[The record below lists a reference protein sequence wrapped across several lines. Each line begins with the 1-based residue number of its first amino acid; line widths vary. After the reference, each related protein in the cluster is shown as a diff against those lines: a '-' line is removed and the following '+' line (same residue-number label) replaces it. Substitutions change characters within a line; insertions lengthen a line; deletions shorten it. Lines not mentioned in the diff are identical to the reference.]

1 MTQYLP
7 SSNGQDGTEPSS
19 PDSGVSAETEVSD
32 LRVFWGPEICRLEY
46 LVHLLDTGR
55 IKDDLLTSV
64 RATP

>member
-7 SSNGQDGTEPSS
+7 SSDGQDGTETDG
-19 PDSGVSAETEVSD
+19 PDSGVSAATDISD

-46 LVHLLDTGR
+46 LVHLVDTGR

-64 RATP
+64 RATF